1 MYCRYYSQAPVVAL
15 IYSAFGQIVLLLL
28 MRYAGDDK
36 TENLGIHTT
45 IMLYCL
51 FIGGGGS
58 HAASLTNERDC

>member
-36 TENLGIHTT
+36 TENLGIYTYYNNA
-45 IMLYCL
+45 IL
-51 FIGGGGS
+51 FIHRRRRQS
-58 HAASLTNERDC
+58 RSKSNE